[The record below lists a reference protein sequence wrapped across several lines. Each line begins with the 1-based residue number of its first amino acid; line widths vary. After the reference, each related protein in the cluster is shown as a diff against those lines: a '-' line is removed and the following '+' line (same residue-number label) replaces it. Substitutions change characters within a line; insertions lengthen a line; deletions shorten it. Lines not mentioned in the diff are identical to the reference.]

1 MQIVCAGSW
10 PAFQFST
17 LGHFWRFQKTG
28 DRTISGKRSMSGRLI
43 CNCTAC
49 WNKAMLT
56 YRKQIC
62 LVICKDCDAWHTF
75 FKVGK
80 VVTQKEQIWCPAWNG
95 KKKLNK
101 GQETM
106 GMSWKMQQR
115 HLEDCS
121 MPADLFGSLLLLFIQ
136 LPNIIRKRGL
146 DVKDLCQKY
155 VHSSEIG
162 CNNNRCV

>member
-1 MQIVCAGSW
+1 MTHF
-10 PAFQFST
+10 FQ
-17 LGHFWRFQKTG
+17 
-28 DRTISGKRSMSGRLI
+28 SGEG
-43 CNCTAC
+43 
-49 WNKAMLT
+49 
-56 YRKQIC
+56 
-62 LVICKDCDAWHTF
+62 CDAERTNLVSGMKW
-75 FKVGK
+75 
-80 VVTQKEQIWCPAWNG
+80 
-95 KKKLNK
+95 KKLNK